1 MYKHFYRS
9 PLTTKIPLLIGLFIA
24 MFYAGSAPTAEVK
37 VADSLK
43 VELLSP
49 TPIGSSV
56 WQMALGLVAV
66 LVVIFLL
73 AWLMRRVTGLQNA
86 RGHIKIIS
94 AINVGTRERA
104 VLIEVAGEQ
113 LLLGVAAGR
122 VNLLHKISTPI
133 PTAKTAAVSPDK
145 TKLDFSS
152 SLQNAVE
159 KLKQASIN
167 STNSTENSTDLSA
180 NKTNN

>member
-1 MYKHFYRS
+1 MCKNYSRAS
-9 PLTTKIPLLIGLFIA
+9 LANIIALLIYQFIA
-24 MFYAGSAPTAEVK
+24 IFYVGSALATEVK

-43 VELLSP
+43 AELLTP
-49 TPIGSSV
+49 KPIGSSV

-73 AWLMRRVTGLQNA
+73 AWLMRRVTGLQNT

-133 PTAKTAAVSPDK
+133 PAAKTAAVSAEK
-145 TKLDFSS
+145 SKLDFSS

-159 KLKQASIN
+159 KLKQTSIN
-167 STNSTENSTDLSA
+167 SAENSTDIST